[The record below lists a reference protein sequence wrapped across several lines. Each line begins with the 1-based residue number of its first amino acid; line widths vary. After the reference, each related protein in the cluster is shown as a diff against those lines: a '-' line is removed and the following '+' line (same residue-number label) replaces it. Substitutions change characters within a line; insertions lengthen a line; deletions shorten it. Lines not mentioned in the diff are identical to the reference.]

1 MTILEEFLTT
11 MQNIFLPKNNEFK
24 VLLEHEFS
32 RMPEKAHA
40 TDAGWDLSS
49 CEHAIIQPKQWKAV
63 DTGIKMVIPVGW
75 EIQIR
80 PRSGLAFKKG
90 ITVLNSPGTIDCEY
104 RNRIKVILY
113 NSGEYDFD
121 VHPGDR
127 IAQAVMAPVFNVL
140 LYQINEMPEEK
151 TTRDQG
157 GFGSTGS

>member
-1 MTILEEFLTT
+1 MTILEDFLST

-24 VLLEHEFS
+24 VFLEHEFS

-49 CEHAIIQPKQWKAV
+49 CEHIVIPPKQWRAV
-63 DTGIKMVIPVGW
+63 DTGIKMVIPTGW

-80 PRSGLAFKKG
+80 PRSGLALKKG
-90 ITVLNSPGTIDCEY
+90 IAVLNSPGTIDCEY

-127 IAQAVMAPVFNVL
+127 IAQAVMSPVFNVTIS
-140 LYQINEMPEEK
+140 QINEMPEES
-151 TTRDQG
+151 TSRNLG
-157 GFGSTGS
+157 GFGSSGT